1 MRKSG
6 RNAEKETPKGAH
18 VDELLG
24 KIRALIAELE
34 AKEATLT
41 KYECVK
47 AYAHF
52 KTGTNK
58 MYLLSPSENGGR
70 QFTYIGVDP
79 SKQQIARGM
88 IARYEE
94 REGVRRRI
102 RTLTGELTAAVRDLE
117 DLYIE
122 CARIVTMEGSDQ
134 NGIFR
139 FGDRAR
145 RRIEASAAS
154 PLPID
159 EGGYTRRPR

>member
-6 RNAEKETPKGAH
+6 RNVEKATPKGAQI
-18 VDELLG
+18 DELIG
-24 KIRALIAELE
+24 KIRARIRELE
-34 AKEATLT
+34 GEEKVLT
-41 KYECVK
+41 KNGCVR

-58 MYLLSPSENGGR
+58 MYLLSPSENGGGR
-70 QFTYIGVDP
+70 KFTYIGVDP
-79 SKQQIARGM
+79 EKQQTARAM

-102 RTLTGELTAAVRDLE
+102 RTLTGELDVAMRDLME
-117 DLYIE
+117 LHTE
-122 CARIVTMEGSDQ
+122 CARIVTMAGEDR

-145 RRIEASAAS
+145 RA
-154 PLPID
+154 
-159 EGGYTRRPR
+159 G